1 VCSSAAVSYTRV
13 INDGRGIGIGS
24 GIGIG
29 IGIPDAANPK
39 WNARKI
45 MANVAPSNVLAIP
58 GKL

>member
-24 GIGIG
+24 GIG